1 MEEPQLAEAAPHMVR
16 AMAPGISAAFGT
28 LLSGRQD
35 RKNLEA
41 DRAVVE
47 GMLQTGLTSFRY
59 RGIAMEFEL
68 FADENQEEIERL
80 VVSQPRNSSC
90 FRRDL
95 DKQEIAI
102 ARLLPKNTFD
112 FKHD

>member
-1 MEEPQLAEAAPHMVR
+1 
-16 AMAPGISAAFGT
+16 MA
-28 LLSGRQD
+28 
-35 RKNLEA
+35 
-41 DRAVVE
+41 
-47 GMLQTGLTSFRY
+47 
-59 RGIAMEFEL
+59 
-68 FADENQEEIERL
+68 L

-112 FKHD
+112 FKHDWNFQPVA

>member
-1 MEEPQLAEAAPHMVR
+1 MTKFLFNTINV
-16 AMAPGISAAFGT
+16 
-28 LLSGRQD
+28 LLG
-35 RKNLEA
+35 
-41 DRAVVE
+41 
-47 GMLQTGLTSFRY
+47 
-59 RGIAMEFEL
+59 
-68 FADENQEEIERL
+68 RL

>member
-1 MEEPQLAEAAPHMVR
+1 MLREAAENVGSSPSRWVE
-16 AMAPGISAAFGT
+16 
-28 LLSGRQD
+28 LDGRQYHF
-35 RKNLEA
+35 R
-41 DRAVVE
+41 VVDGPVSVPE
-47 GMLQTGLTSFRY
+47 SPPRNRM
-59 RGIAMEFEL
+59 
-68 FADENQEEIERL
+68 L

>member
-1 MEEPQLAEAAPHMVR
+1 MAELR
-16 AMAPGISAAFGT
+16 ADNVAI
-28 LLSGRQD
+28 
-35 RKNLEA
+35 
-41 DRAVVE
+41 VV
-47 GMLQTGLTSFRY
+47 M
-59 RGIAMEFEL
+59 
-68 FADENQEEIERL
+68 ADEGQAALTGRRLPKYHRGELQWSKGSNYL